1 MDPET
6 LSGGDKELGLA
17 QSECNLS
24 VFVPWAINITMIVL
38 LMVNTH
44 AAVYIRVEAI
54 RDQKS
59 MAFNVQ
65 LSAGVRFISQANPG
79 TSHNLCYWVP
89 CVANVN
95 LYMLV
100 YIILKYSRLQQVKK
114 KQN

>member
-1 MDPET
+1 
-6 LSGGDKELGLA
+6 
-17 QSECNLS
+17 
-24 VFVPWAINITMIVL
+24 MIVL

-114 KQN
+114 NRTKQKGEKKINIIQRPTFTAVFFFSKEHS